1 MAGRR
6 KGRGE
11 EVGKGWFLTCGPI
24 RSQTMQDLT
33 GKLLRLEFKTK
44 TFGSDGKEA
53 LKDSRIRLSRRQCWS
68 PPHELGGFFLASKSF
83 LISSSFLAR
92 FGMS

>member
-1 MAGRR
+1 MALNL
-6 KGRGE
+6 
-11 EVGKGWFLTCGPI
+11 WPHLC
-24 RSQTMQDLT
+24 SQAMQDLT

-53 LKDSRIRLSRRQCWS
+53 LKNSRIGISRRQCWS

-83 LISSSFLAR
+83 FISSSFLAR
-92 FGMS
+92 FGIFKKKKGYCNFAST